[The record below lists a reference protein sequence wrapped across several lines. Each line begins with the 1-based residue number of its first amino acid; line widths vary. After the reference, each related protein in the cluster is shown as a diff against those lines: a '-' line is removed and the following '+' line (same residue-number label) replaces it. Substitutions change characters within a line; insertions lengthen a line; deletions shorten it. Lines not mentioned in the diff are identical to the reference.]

1 MQDRF
6 PSHDVIA
13 LTGITAR
20 QLQWWD
26 ERKVVCPHHEGHTRF
41 YSPENTVCAAVVAE
55 LRRKQLSLQKI
66 RRILPAMRRRLSQ
79 GEWLEQAGLVNLY
92 LVTDGRSMFCETN
105 LIEIVGAFRDAKRPM
120 YLVSIGDQ
128 IEKMKKLKAV
138 AW

>member
-1 MQDRF
+1 
-6 PSHDVIA
+6 
-13 LTGITAR
+13 
-20 QLQWWD
+20 
-26 ERKVVCPHHEGHTRF
+26 
-41 YSPENTVCAAVVAE
+41 VCAAVVAE